1 MRCWAMLLLSQRA
14 GRPAWPFCHQG
25 RPAALPA
32 PPGSARERPF
42 PQEVKFL
49 RHRGSI
55 GHFSRRRW
63 NVALRVLSL
72 AGKAGRDSGAWE
84 LPDDF

>member
-1 MRCWAMLLLSQRA
+1 MLLLSQRA
-14 GRPAWPFCHQG
+14 GRPAWLFLHQG

-49 RHRGSI
+49 HNRVHI
-55 GHFSRRRW
+55 GYFSWWRW
-63 NVALRVLSL
+63 NMVLRVLSL
-72 AGKAGRDSGAWE
+72 AFCKVGRHPRMRGHRRR
-84 LPDDF
+84 